1 MTGLK
6 VTTSGGA
13 VPATEHF
20 AVDVGPAIYRS
31 ILKGALLLGRRIA
44 ENVERFKQTPGT
56 KRLSRSFLVPV
67 PTTGWS
73 FMLGADSP
81 IYAAIHEYG
90 GRIKPKVAEWLHFM
104 TPDGAWH
111 TVKEVE
117 IREKRYAR
125 DALETFDHEQAMNS
139 ILAAELTTAFR
150 AA

>member
-6 VTTSGGA
+6 VTTGGGA

-20 AVDVGPAIYRS
+20 AIDVGPAIYRS
-31 ILKGALLLGRRIA
+31 ILKGALLLGRHIA
-44 ENVERFKQTPGT
+44 ENVERFKVTPGT

-67 PTTGWS
+67 PSSAWS
-73 FMLGADSP
+73 FLLGADSP

-90 GRIKPKVAEWLHFM
+90 GRIKAKRAEYLHFM
-104 TPDGAWH
+104 TPDGEWH

-125 DALETFDHEQAMNS
+125 DALDTFDHEQAMSS
-139 ILAAELTTAFR
+139 ILAAELTSAFK
-150 AA
+150 AT